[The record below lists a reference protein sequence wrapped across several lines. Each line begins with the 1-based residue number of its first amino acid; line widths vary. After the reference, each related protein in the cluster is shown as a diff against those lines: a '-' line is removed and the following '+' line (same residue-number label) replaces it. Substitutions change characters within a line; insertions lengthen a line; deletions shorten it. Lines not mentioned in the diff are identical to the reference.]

1 MSQNFITDRTHRPFK
16 LARPPLPFV
25 ATDMGT
31 SHYVHVEDSS
41 EAKDRDEV
49 PQELRKRLA
58 ELGWAEED
66 SGAIDPRVE
75 LIKTPLSILPAN
87 QPDRLEVGSG
97 DLTSVPPV
105 SPLSSPHT
113 SPRKPRLNRDQ
124 PQASLQ
130 PSEEA
135 AALLRRNSSSGGPV
149 SGVKRKAV
157 FVPPLTLIFPRLAK
171 LVYDSNIMV
180 SSAARTT
187 ILDMM
192 RNDPAL
198 LTRPILD
205 YLSGENKDIPLAISI
220 FGALLHI
227 RRVLPPP
234 LTHNIFNNL
243 AGFLKYISKNITTA
257 DALQDFGL
265 VVPIMARIATQVS
278 GLTIREIRRSKIEHF
293 VIPSGSLWFSA
304 SAPKGPMFPQYLEK
318 SNNPFE
324 PFPPSLMSI
333 TMIRVSQNMMFLSML
348 KRNYQ
353 DVQVVRKNMSRLVLP
368 SLHDDGFT
376 KNLEMYDFMPRKLV
390 SGTRPSLSNTTV
402 EVLSLMISRSHILL
416 VAQIFRSM
424 PRHLSDRREL
434 AILIDGLN
442 RTLVVHGDDINIV
455 SQVLIG

>member
-1 MSQNFITDRTHRPFK
+1 MSQNFVTDRTHRPFR
-16 LARPPLPFV
+16 LARPPLAFV
-25 ATDMGT
+25 ATDVGT

-41 EAKDRDEV
+41 EAKDKDEV
-49 PQELRKRLA
+49 PPELRRRLA

-66 SGAIDPRVE
+66 SGSVDPKVE

-87 QPDRLEVGSG
+87 QLDRLEVGSA
-97 DLTSVPPV
+97 DLTSAPPV
-105 SPLSSPHT
+105 SPLSSPQA

-124 PQASLQ
+124 SQALQ
-130 PSEEA
+130 PSEDAA

-149 SGVKRKAV
+149 SGAKRKAV

-205 YLSGENKDIPLAISI
+205 YLSGDNKDIQLAIST

-227 RRVLPPP
+227 RRILPPP

-243 AGFLKYISKNITTA
+243 AGFLKHISKHADTT

-265 VVPIMARIATQVS
+265 VIPIMARVATQVS
-278 GLTIREIRRSKIEHF
+278 GLTIREIRRSKIEQF
-293 VIPSGSLWFSA
+293 VIPSGSLWFPP
-304 SAPKGPMFPQYLEK
+304 SAPKGPMFPQYLEN

-324 PFPPSLMSI
+324 PLPPSLMSI

-368 SLHDDGFT
+368 SLYDDGLT
-376 KNLEMYDFMPRKLV
+376 KNLEMYDFIPRKPV
-390 SGTRPSLSNTTV
+390 SSTRPSPQNTTV

-434 AILIDGLN
+434 AILVDGLN
-442 RTLVVHGDDINIV
+442 RTLVAHGDDINIV